1 LKRSILICTLAFFA
15 ASLDL
20 AAQAAGKIVSLQ
32 GRAEIRKVGAAP
44 WLPAANLQLLAN
56 GDTIRTLAQ
65 SRAVLLLADESQVKL
80 NSNTTLEL
88 RNIRQTSNLLQRIV
102 QTSAAQGGQSLLG
115 LSSGQAWLKSKLR
128 PANVTVATPAVTAAI
143 RGTEFDLLVAADG
156 ESTLSVLEGLV
167 DFRNDLGAV
176 LVASGEQGRARIG
189 QAPTKSV
196 LLRPRDAV
204 QWTLFYSGAI
214 SSADYQLLNE
224 TPARLRTIADAA
236 RTRSVTSPG
245 DVPNLLLLARAEH
258 DLGDKK
264 KAEEALVAALAAEPA
279 NAEVQADLA
288 WIYLETNRTAQAIE
302 LLERIPSPSDRATVT
317 LAMAYYRRGEAER
330 FFDTIRKVDPAR
342 SSLAATQ
349 RAFSELL
356 YGNVPEARRLLET
369 VAASD
374 PNYAVAQGLLSNVQ
388 LAQNEKDQ
396 ALASAERAIA
406 SAPSSPSAHLN
417 LSLARQSFFQIDE
430 ALASARRALELD
442 PNFVQ
447 AQAQVTRLL
456 FATGNSGEAERI
468 ARQGLISNPEEAAL
482 TSLLGFI
489 LLGQAKTDEAT
500 TLFTR
505 SLTQDGTRGEPHLG
519 LGIALMRRGESEEAT
534 QSILIAST
542 LEPQISLYQSYLGK
556 AFYEQRRFE
565 MAFDAL
571 SDAVTLDVR
580 DPTPHLY
587 SGIFHADL
595 FQPGAAVRA
604 LTRSIR
610 LNNNRAV
617 YRSRFLLDEDRA
629 TRNVSLAASFNDLGL
644 AEWAN
649 YEALKSQLADATNS
663 STHIFLA
670 QTFLNLPGRLQAA
683 GSEQL
688 LARLLLP
695 VNANSFNSFNDYT
708 TLFEEPQANWTVEG
722 QAGSFRRRAQTV
734 LASGGT
740 SRFAYG
746 VIGTSSRSN
755 GFRPVNDDRESY
767 DAIGQFKFALTPHS
781 DMLVLASHGQQN
793 AGDIARSVIDIRQF
807 PNDLTAEGSNDP
819 NIQVFD
825 RRNRVELGYHSQFRP
840 GSDAVVY
847 LSAEKSEVIKN
858 DDDTPFFGS
867 PGRRRTSVRKPN
879 VNLQASHLHKSG
891 PLQLRYGFDIFE
903 GRNRRREHIVVP
915 SLDHDQK
922 DDPDLHSVRYKNAFV
937 HGDLTVH
944 PRLVVT
950 GALHYD
956 WASDDNFTDSDVRR
970 PVSKWNPQGGVFY
983 APWDS
988 TTFRFAA
995 FRHFQTHFRERLA
1008 PTNLHGFVL
1017 SQNDLELSQNTSF
1030 NFGWDQRFTSSSFFR
1045 ATAFWRD
1052 RRTPFLKETD
1062 IAYVASSATNHFHG
1076 GRLVWNQLLGERW
1089 GLVPEYSVVRNEE
1102 LNGIRHEHDARVA
1115 LAFIDASRWSARLIE
1130 HFIHQGARAVNK
1142 RTEARFFT
1150 TDAVV
1155 GYELPRKLG
1164 FFSIGVINLFDRE
1177 FALVVDPLALD
1188 PRVPRRQ
1195 VVASLKFNF

>member
-1 LKRSILICTLAFFA
+1 MKKSILVCFLALFA
-15 ASLDL
+15 AGLDL

-44 WLPAANLQLLAN
+44 WLPAANLQVLAN

-214 SSADYQLLNE
+214 SSADYPLLNE

-236 RTRSVTSPG
+236 RTRSATNPG
-245 DVPNLLLLARAEH
+245 DVSNLLLLARAEH

-302 LLERIPSPSDRATVT
+302 LLERIPSPGDRATVT

-396 ALASAERAIA
+396 ALASAERAVA
-406 SAPSSPSAHLN
+406 SAPSAPSAHLN

-442 PNFVQ
+442 PDFVQ
-447 AQAQVTRLL
+447 AQAQVARLL

-468 ARQGLISNPEEAAL
+468 ARQGLVSNPQEAAL

-489 LLGQAKTDEAT
+489 LLGQAKTDEAIT
-500 TLFTR
+500 HFTR

-519 LGIALMRRGESEEAT
+519 IGIALMRRGESEEAA

-595 FQPGAAVRA
+595 SQPGAAVRA

-610 LNNNRAV
+610 LNDNRAV

-629 TRNVSLAASFNDLGL
+629 TRNVSLANSFNDLGL
-644 AEWAN
+644 SEWAN

-708 TLFEEPQANWTVEG
+708 TLFEEPEANWTVEG

-734 LASGGT
+734 LGSGGT

-767 DAIGQFKFALTPHS
+767 DAVGQFKFALTPHS

-793 AGDIARSVIDIRQF
+793 AGNIARGIIDL
-807 PNDLTAEGSNDP
+807 NNDP

-825 RRNRVELGYHSQFRP
+825 RRNRVELGYHSQLRP

-847 LSAEKSEVIKN
+847 LSAETSEVILN
-858 DDDTPFFGS
+858 DDDVLHFGFLK
-867 PGRRRTSVRKPN
+867 GGRRTSTRKPN
-879 VNLQASHLHKSG
+879 VNLQASHLHKAG
-891 PLQLRYGFDIFE
+891 PVQLRYGLDVFE
-903 GRNRRREHIVVP
+903 GRSRRRVSITFPPVGTLPADEQI
-915 SLDHDQK
+915 
-922 DDPDLHSVRYKNAFV
+922 DDPELQKVRYKNAFV

-950 GALHYD
+950 GGLHYD
-956 WASDDNFTDSDVRR
+956 WASDDNFNDLDVRR
-970 PVSKWNPQGGVFY
+970 PVSKWNPQGGVFFT
-983 APWDS
+983 PRDS

-1052 RRTPFLKETD
+1052 RRTPFLEIGN
-1062 IAYVASSATNHFHG
+1062 IALSATNHFHG

-1102 LNGIRHEHDARVA
+1102 FGGAIRHEHDARIA

-1130 HFIHQGARAVNK
+1130 HFIHQGANTGSSRI
-1142 RTEARFFT
+1142 EARFFT
-1150 TDAVV
+1150 TDAAV

-1164 FFSIGVINLFDRE
+1164 FFSVGVINLFDRE

-1188 PRVPRRQ
+1188 ARVPRRQ

>member
-1 LKRSILICTLAFFA
+1 MKKSILICTLAFFA

-167 DFRNDLGAV
+167 DFRNDFGAV

-236 RTRSVTSPG
+236 RVRSATSPG
-245 DVPNLLLLARAEH
+245 DVSNLLLLARAEH

-264 KAEEALVAALAAEPA
+264 KAEEALAAALAAEPA
-279 NAEVQADLA
+279 NTEVQADLA

-302 LLERIPSPSDRATVT
+302 LLERIPSPGDRATVT
-317 LAMAYYRRGEAER
+317 LAMAYYRRGDAER

-396 ALASAERAIA
+396 ALASAERAVA
-406 SAPSSPSAHLN
+406 SAPSAPSAHLN

-430 ALASARRALELD
+430 ALAAARRALELD

-447 AQAQVTRLL
+447 AQAQVARLL

-468 ARQGLISNPEEAAL
+468 ARQGLVTNPDEAAL

-519 LGIALMRRGESEEAT
+519 IGIALMRRGESEEAA

-595 FQPGAAVRA
+595 SQPGAAVRS
-604 LTRSIR
+604 LTQSIR
-610 LNNNRAV
+610 LNDNRAV

-629 TRNVSLAASFNDLGL
+629 TRNVGLAKAYNVLGL
-644 AEWAN
+644 SEWGN
-649 YEALKSQLADATNS
+649 YEALKSQMADATNS
-663 STHIFLA
+663 STHVFLA
-670 QTFLNLPGRLQAA
+670 QTFFNLPGSTVAA
-683 GSEQL
+683 VSEQL
-688 LARLLLP
+688 MARLLVP

-708 TLFEEPQANWTVEG
+708 TLFEEPQANWTAEG
-722 QAGSFRRRAQTV
+722 QAGSFRHRAQTV
-734 LASGGT
+734 LGSGGT
-740 SRFAYG
+740 SRFAYA
-746 VIGTSSRSN
+746 VLGTSSRSN
-755 GFRPVNDDRESY
+755 GFRPRNDDRESY

-781 DMLVLASHGQQN
+781 DLLIFASHGQSN
-793 AGDIARSVIDIRQF
+793 AGDIARGIINFD
-807 PNDLTAEGSNDP
+807 NDP

-825 RRNRVELGYHSQFRP
+825 RRNRIELGYHSQLRP
-840 GSDAVVY
+840 GSDIVVH
-847 LSAEKSEVIKN
+847 LSGEQNDLINN
-858 DDDTPFFGS
+858 DDDELFFGFKG
-867 PGRRRTSVRKPN
+867 GRRQSNRNPN
-879 VNLQASHLHKSG
+879 VYLQASHLHKSG
-891 PLQLRYGFDIFE
+891 PLQLRYGLDAFE
-903 GRNRRREHIVVP
+903 GRRRRRVSIIFPPIGSIPAFEQI
-915 SLDHDQK
+915 
-922 DDPDLHSVRYKNAFV
+922 DDPERQKVRYKNAYV
-937 HGDLTVH
+937 HGDVTVH
-944 PRLVVT
+944 PRLVLT

-956 WASDDNFTDSDVRR
+956 WASDDNFDDLDVRR
-970 PVSKWNPQGGVFY
+970 PMSKWNPQAGVFFT
-983 APWDS
+983 PWDS

-995 FRHFQTHFRERLA
+995 FRNLQTHYRDRLA

-1017 SQNDLELSQNTSF
+1017 FRNDIELSQSTNF
-1030 NFGWDQRFTSSSFFR
+1030 NIGWDQRFASSSFFR

-1052 RRTPFLKETD
+1052 RRTPFLEFGN
-1062 IAYVASSATNHFHG
+1062 IAASAMNHFHG
-1076 GRLVWNQLLGERW
+1076 GRLVWNQLVGERW
-1089 GLVPEYSVVRNEE
+1089 GIVPEYSVVRNEE
-1102 LNGIRHEHDARVA
+1102 FAGAIRHQHDVRAA
-1115 LAFIDASRWSARLIE
+1115 LTFVDASRWSAKLVE
-1130 HFIHQGARAVNK
+1130 HFIRQGAVSGNQRLLAK
-1142 RTEARFFT
+1142 FFT
-1150 TDAVV
+1150 TDAEVA
-1155 GYELPRKLG
+1155 YELPRKVG
-1164 FFSIGVINLFDRE
+1164 AVSIGVVNLFDRE
-1177 FALVVDPLALD
+1177 FAVLVDPLAVD